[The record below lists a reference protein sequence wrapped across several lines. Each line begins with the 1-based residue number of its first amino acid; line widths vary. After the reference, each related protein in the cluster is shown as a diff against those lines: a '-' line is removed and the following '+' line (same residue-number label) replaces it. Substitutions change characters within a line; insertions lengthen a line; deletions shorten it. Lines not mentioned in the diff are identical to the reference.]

1 MKVLADT
8 HILIWYLTG
17 DNRLTEKARK
27 IIDDEKNDIYFSLV
41 SVWEISIKHNRKPG
55 SLTLTAQSFVQF
67 CLEQGFLEYPI
78 YRRHIYTLDSLKR
91 EANAPEHHDPFDR
104 LILSQ
109 AKAYNLL
116 LLTHDSLIP
125 YYNEPCI
132 YTV

>member
-17 DNRLTEKARK
+17 DDRLTEKARK

-41 SVWEISIKHNRKPG
+41 SVWEISIKHNRKPE

-91 EANAPEHHDPFDR
+91 ETDAPKHHDPFDR
-104 LILSQ
+104 LLLSQ
-109 AKAYNLL
+109 AKTDGLL
-116 LLTHDSLIP
+116 FLTHDSLIP